1 MVYSHVIY
9 DVHDAV
15 MGVHAC
21 MHVALYGVC
30 MCVVGV
36 LCRRGCCV
44 CMLLEQFILP
54 KVCLNVG
61 LQSWLGGQT
70 GGVVLRLLRPQL
82 VLSVALPQS
91 S

>member
-21 MHVALYGVC
+21 CFVRCVC

-61 LQSWLGGQT
+61 LQSWRGGQT